1 MNSASDPFPAS
12 LPHLDSP
19 QNFDSDMV
27 NSMQGADIYFD
38 SALHDESPGRFFGD
52 DILSPFQSPASLK
65 ARNVSTNAD
74 PDAVAKNYP
83 VSPESSLQDSS
94 SESSGRHQR
103 RSSSKSS
110 SSGLAGREITM
121 LDSPPNGWKSER
133 MANAAREPVLDFS
146 AANFSNIGNNSYD
159 FSNRAMENDFDFDS
173 AASSPSPVVSAS
185 NPVHTGNRYVVM
197 PHQVSPSSGANLVP
211 HPISSMVS
219 TKYPSSYRLQ
229 ILECLY

>member
-1 MNSASDPFPAS
+1 MNPASDPFPAS
-12 LPHLDSP
+12 LPHVDSP

-27 NSMQGADIYFD
+27 NPMQGADIYFN
-38 SALHDESPGRFFGD
+38 SALHDESPGRFFRD

-65 ARNVSTNAD
+65 ARDLSTNTD
-74 PDAVAKNYP
+74 PDAVAKNYFA
-83 VSPESSLQDSS
+83 SPESSLQDSS

-110 SSGLAGREITM
+110 SSGLAGREISMT
-121 LDSPPNGWKSER
+121 DAPPKGWKSER
-133 MANAAREPVLDFS
+133 RANRARQPVFDFS
-146 AANFSNIGNNSYD
+146 AANLSNFGNNSHD

-185 NPVHTGNRYVVM
+185 NPVRTGNRCVVM

-219 TKYPSSYRLQ
+219 TKHGSGHRLQ
-229 ILECLY
+229 VLEFVY